1 MAKTVLNHPVV
12 PGLLSLLGVTLSLL
26 GVTVTWVTFIRD
38 SESRAVW
45 RVNRLMKQAT
55 CDTVLDPSSFI
66 PRESVM
72 ATLHER
78 SGNIQNFTCL
88 VSGPRGA
95 GKTTL
100 VRQAL
105 QNKPGV
111 LVIEVTPGVAV
122 SEAWLAAALL
132 EALKIQHLP
141 AALQKRPLVLTA
153 LAKQKPDPLVLL
165 VEVGER
171 CTSKQLQALLLC
183 LKVWGADYGL
193 IQPIVVVSSSQA
205 VFGLTIGSVALRT
218 RLVTVPN
225 MTAAEA
231 TELLTTILKKVVKGY
246 TEELGSETC
255 SKVVSQVGTN
265 PLDLSVFADAL
276 DGKAKVRAVKQ
287 VSVQELATVVEEVCE
302 ATGCAYMAS
311 LQECMEGV
319 AGPDPAKQQAF
330 KELLAQLQ
338 KGPLPL
344 ESVLTTCG
352 LSVTPFI
359 QLLQGLH
366 PHPLYVALE
375 TRTVHLGWS
384 RSAPIAFPPPKPS
397 V

>member
-1 MAKTVLNHPVV
+1 M
-12 PGLLSLLGVTLSLL
+12 PGLLSLL

-78 SGNIQNFTCL
+78 SGNRQNFTCL

-111 LVIEVTPGVAV
+111 LVLAVTPGVAV

-141 AALQKRPLVLTA
+141 AAMQKRPLVLTA

-205 VFGLTIGSVALRT
+205 VIGLTIGSVGSMCLNHPEVVPKHPTHLALSVVVCFGVVQAHRT
-218 RLVTVPN
+218 SANLHEPHHHR
-225 MTAAEA
+225 A
-231 TELLTTILKKVVKGY
+231 
-246 TEELGSETC
+246 
-255 SKVVSQVGTN
+255 SKVC
-265 PLDLSVFADAL
+265 
-276 DGKAKVRAVKQ
+276 R
-287 VSVQELATVVEEVCE
+287 
-302 ATGCAYMAS
+302 
-311 LQECMEGV
+311 
-319 AGPDPAKQQAF
+319 
-330 KELLAQLQ
+330 
-338 KGPLPL
+338 
-344 ESVLTTCG
+344 VLM
-352 LSVTPFI
+352 
-359 QLLQGLH
+359 H
-366 PHPLYVALE
+366 
-375 TRTVHLGWS
+375 
-384 RSAPIAFPPPKPS
+384 
-397 V
+397 